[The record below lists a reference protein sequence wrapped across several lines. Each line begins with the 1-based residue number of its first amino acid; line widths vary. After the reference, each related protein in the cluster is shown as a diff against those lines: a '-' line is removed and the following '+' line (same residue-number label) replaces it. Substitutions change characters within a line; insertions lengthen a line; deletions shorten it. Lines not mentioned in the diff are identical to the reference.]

1 MSATYRIQDEPR
13 PGAMGHLVVN
23 PVFPLL
29 ASMMTGVWLGLPWF
43 VFNAFAM
50 GSTTRRKELGLALA
64 VVPGAWLLYL
74 LIGNLLVA
82 GVLSRGSGPYA
93 GVSIIVWKLA
103 MGYALFNLQQRSFA
117 LHQYYGGVVRNGALV
132 LVASIV
138 MGSSILRTLTGG
150 NATLFVLLGTW

>member
-13 PGAMGHLVVN
+13 PGAMGRLVVN

-29 ASMMTGVWLGLPWF
+29 ATMMGGAWLGLPWF
-43 VFNAFAM
+43 VFNSFSM

-64 VVPGAWLLYL
+64 VVPGTLL
-74 LIGNLLVA
+74 LILLVGGLRA
-82 GVLSRGSGPYA
+82 SGVLTERSLPYA
-93 GVSIIVWKLA
+93 MVGVIVWKLA

-138 MGSSILRTLTGG
+138 MGSSALTSLTGD
-150 NATLFVLLGTW
+150 NMLLLVLLG